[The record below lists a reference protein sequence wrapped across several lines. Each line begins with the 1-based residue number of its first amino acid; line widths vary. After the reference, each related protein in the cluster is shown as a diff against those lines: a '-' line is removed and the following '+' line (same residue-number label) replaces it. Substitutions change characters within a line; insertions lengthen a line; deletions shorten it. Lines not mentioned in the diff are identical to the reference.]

1 MLVGGGS
8 GKDRQYLPAV
18 AAAVLQKDRIG
29 LSGNRESFL
38 LQPLHL
44 GLKTKLWKKIS
55 FVVSELLQSRGRIM
69 ISFGVALFKGTR
81 KFLSTLIGL
90 HFDAKKHVLDPRRP
104 VIGTRQP
111 LHGPGRDQP

>member
-8 GKDRQYLPAV
+8 GKGRQYLPA
-18 AAAVLQKDRIG
+18 AAVAVLQRDQIG

-38 LQPLHL
+38 LQPPHL

-90 HFDAKKHVLDPRRP
+90 H
-104 VIGTRQP
+104 
-111 LHGPGRDQP
+111 